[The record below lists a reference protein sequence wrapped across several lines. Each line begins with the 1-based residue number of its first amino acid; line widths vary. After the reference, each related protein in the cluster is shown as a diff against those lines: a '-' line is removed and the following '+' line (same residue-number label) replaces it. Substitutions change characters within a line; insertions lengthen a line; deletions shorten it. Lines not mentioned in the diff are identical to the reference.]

1 MAADPSIIK
10 SIRDASRRL
19 VRELGFMQ
27 RFLAD
32 TSLPPSAV
40 HALVEVD
47 ARGRLQAIELV
58 DLLRLD
64 KSSVSR
70 MVRKLVD
77 AGLVAESAQAT
88 DGRAK
93 ALSLTISGRAVTAG
107 IHEFARKQVAAA
119 LDGMPP
125 PATGRRGRGP
135 SALCRRARRRE
146 GRAGADAGGDRDRL
160 CSRPVRPL
168 HRECRVFGFYA
179 LRHRFGRAFEA
190 RIAAGLGEF
199 AGRIDRPVN
208 AIWHAARAGRIIGT
222 ITVDGEDLGVGIAH
236 LRWFI
241 VDDGLRG
248 AGIGRRLLAAAIAH
262 CDRHQFRETHLWTFR
277 GLDAARR
284 LYEANGFELAE
295 ARPGATWGREVME
308 QHFVRL
314 RGAHVP
320 C

>member
-1 MAADPSIIK
+1 MAADPSIIE

-40 HALVEVD
+40 HALVELD

-77 AGLVAESAQAT
+77 AGLVAETAQAT

-93 ALSLTISGRAVTAG
+93 ALSLTVSGRAVTAG

-125 PATGRRGRGP
+125 EQQGVVV
-135 SALCRRARRRE
+135 E
-146 GRAGADAGGDRDRL
+146 GLRLYADALAGGKDAPAQM
-160 CSRPVRPL
+160 PVAIGTGYEVNLFARCIEM
-168 HRECRVFGFYA
+168 HIGFYA
-179 LRHRFGRAFEA
+179 LRHGFGRAFEA

-199 AGRIDRPVN
+199 AGRMDRPVN

-222 ITVDGEDLGVGIAH
+222 IAVDGEDLGDGIAH

-284 LYEANGFELAE
+284 LYETNGFELAE
-295 ARPGATWGREVME
+295 ARHGATWGREVME
-308 QHFVRL
+308 QRFVRT
-314 RGAHVP
+314 RGAHAP